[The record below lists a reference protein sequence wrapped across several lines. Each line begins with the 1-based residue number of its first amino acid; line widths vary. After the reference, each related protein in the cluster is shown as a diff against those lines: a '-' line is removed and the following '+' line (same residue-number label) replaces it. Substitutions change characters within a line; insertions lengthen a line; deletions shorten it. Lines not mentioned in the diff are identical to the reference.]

1 MKNSRFYGSS
11 LQLAMEL
18 AGAFRPTVW
27 QFEFFTAKDAKEAKE
42 TAVLDLRPLRPLRSS
57 FFG

>member
-18 AGAFRPTVW
+18 AGAFRPTAW
-27 QFEFFTAKDAKEAKE
+27 QFEFSTANDAKE
-42 TAVLDLRPLRPLRSS
+42 TGVLDLRPLRPLRSS